1 MIKIQL
7 VRGLILSA
15 KNFQTDEIGYEVCSL
30 MQNKKMIFVKQQK
43 KIIADLGPLT
53 ILSLHGKYKNQKTSE
68 AEKFICAS
76 SDVFQNAKKFILFLS
91 KNC

>member
-30 MQNKKMIFVKQQK
+30 MQNKKMIFVKQEK
-43 KIIADLGPLT
+43 KIIADLGSLR
-53 ILSLHGKYKNQKTSE
+53 ILSLHGKYKNQKT
-68 AEKFICAS
+68 
-76 SDVFQNAKKFILFLS
+76 
-91 KNC
+91 KNIRS